1 MGTNFDK
8 IVRSWMNNEKMSGYI
23 KKNARSPKSS

>member
-1 MGTNFDK
+1 MGKNFDK

-23 KKNARSPKSS
+23 KKARSPKSS